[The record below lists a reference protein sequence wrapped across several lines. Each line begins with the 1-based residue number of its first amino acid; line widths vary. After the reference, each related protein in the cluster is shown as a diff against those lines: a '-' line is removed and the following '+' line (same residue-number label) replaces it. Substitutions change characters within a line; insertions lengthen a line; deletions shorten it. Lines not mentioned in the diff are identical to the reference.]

1 MAGTI
6 RWARSWKEAST
17 RARSS
22 GKLVFIDF
30 YADWCGYCKKLDAE
44 TFPDP
49 KVVRAME
56 NYVPVKLNTERE
68 GRELAGKYG
77 VSSLPTLVIAEP
89 DGAAV
94 ATIRGFVDSADMLRA
109 LNGVRSDRETIA
121 RLRPTLRA
129 NPRDVGAAQQ
139 LLRAS
144 LRLSDTESIRAAVA
158 TLEKQAP
165 NSLGYAEW
173 GEMGQIAMRRGQSA
187 EARRYYGKAL
197 ALAKDGAGRATC
209 HFLIGVT
216 YFKEGRKQ
224 DARKSLEAALAIPG
238 CPPEMARMARNGLK
252 EIGK

>member
-1 MAGTI
+1 MAGSI

-68 GRELAGKYG
+68 GRTLAGKYG

-94 ATIRGFVDSADMLRA
+94 ATIRGFVDAADMLRA
-109 LNGVRSDRETIA
+109 LDGVRADRETIA
-121 RLRPTLRA
+121 RLRPALVS
-129 NPRDVGAAQQ
+129 NPADVGAAQR
-139 LLRAS
+139 LLRAA
-144 LRLSDTESIRAAVA
+144 LRLSDTASLRAAVT
-158 TLEKQAP
+158 TLEKRSP
-165 NSLGYAEW
+165 SSIGYAEW
-173 GEMGQIAMRRGQSA
+173 GEMGQIAMRRGQTE

-197 ALAKDGAGRATC
+197 GLSKDGPSRATC
-209 HFLIGVT
+209 RFLIGVT
-216 YFKEGRKQ
+216 YYKDGNKKE
-224 DARKSLEAALAIPG
+224 ARKHLEAVLSERG
-238 CPPEMARMARNGLK
+238 CPPEMAQMARNGLK
-252 EIGK
+252 EMGK